1 MPSNVLR
8 AQQIFQSPQPAPLLL
23 TPLLPF
29 PLPPSACPQDEDPPD
44 PSNGAGL
51 STAAGI
57 PDFRGPKGVWT
68 LQGEGKW
75 EEAAAAMGRKYEEAS
90 PTVGHM
96 AVAALVRAGIV
107 QHVVTQNGKA
117 SQIKSHLSSPPQ
129 SSIGAAW
136 ISVPGE
142 VPGDWGQVTVPSYEV
157 TFESTQKSPSGQV
170 TVPSSC
176 LFPFCFPFCLPTLS
190 PRSFSQHTA
199 PHQWTAF
206 TLELHGLERCLGV
219 WGGVSLP
226 LTSPLPVL
234 PPVHLPSSPGD
245 GLQSRRWHHIKLP
258 IRAAWV
264 VKWGTFPA
272 HLPLTS
278 PLPILLPVHLPS
290 SPVDG
295 LHSRSCIPSRC
306 LSELHGSVY
315 RERCRELDGLHSR
328 SGIPSDSL
336 SELHGWWSGVPF
348 PLTSLSLPIYPYSLP
363 STFPPTVDGLHS
375 RSGIPSHR
383 LSELHGSVYRES
395 CRECGAGYPRSSA
408 AVRAR
413 MSAGGAGGVKEE
425 NREVLVGE
433 GRKRHEPG
441 KASFELTQKSAQ
453 MSTGGGGYV
462 KEENQEVLLGERRK
476 WHEPGAATLEDSEGI
491 PRAMVRDYHK
501 EGDYA
506 RMEDEE
512 GVRRWRETEEK
523 QQREGGGKNE
533 EVTRVCE
540 GRGAQEEEQAEV
552 TKGGEER
559 EEEGGEE
566 RHEGGAVCGGELVDS
581 IVHFGE
587 RIDDEELRTAREAS
601 MGAHVA
607 LCLGSSFKVRL
618 SGGGPFKSMR
628 RLAGKEVVGAAQAD
642 GPTHPLSVSSL
653 NPPGPTSIKL
663 PLLAIHICGIN
674 VHHAPCLPTTPLACP
689 PRPLLAHYAPCT
701 TPLACPPRPLL
712 AHHAPCLPTTP
723 LACPPRPLLAHHAP
737 CLPTT
742 PLACPPRP
750 LLAHHAPCLPTT
762 PLACPPRPLLAHHAP
777 CLPTTSLAC
786 PPRPLLAH
794 HALRLPLPLTSET
807 SQRSLPAVPPASKL
821 PRLAAHVVIINLQ
834 RTPLDRHASITI
846 RARIDAVLPR
856 LLHLLHLPLPAYNRH
871 ADPLLSLSST
881 PLHSI
886 THAPRLPLF
895 CTPPPSLLLKLS
907 TQAAEEKGK
916 EVNSDSPLKDNVPG
930 ATGDSTRPILFLH
943 KATGT
948 KGRRKKQKARTSFP
962 RPTM

>member
-1 MPSNVLR
+1 MSSR
-8 AQQIFQSPQPAPLLL
+8 RFAQGAADAQQRLEGPADLSVASTRSLAAH
-23 TPLLPF
+23 TPSPF
-29 PLPPSACPQDEDPPD
+29 PSPPLRLPTGRGPTRPEQDEDPPEQVEAKIQQLLQLVLECRRFGKAGGNSQTAAAGTATD
-44 PSNGAGL
+44 AAAVAEAAAVAAAAGAVRVRGGGLGTGRGGLVVHSGAGL

-68 LQGEGKW
+68 LQGEGRW

-107 QHVVTQNGKA
+107 QHVVTQNGWWGGYLFL
-117 SQIKSHLSSPPQ
+117 SLLSHFPLTFLSLFTHFPLTFSRFFLPFQSLPSHLS
-129 SSIGAAW
+129 
-136 ISVPGE
+136 
-142 VPGDWGQVTVPSYEV
+142 
-157 TFESTQKSPSGQV
+157 
-170 TVPSSC
+170 
-176 LFPFCFPFCLPTLS
+176 LFS
-190 PRSFSQHTA
+190 RS
-199 PHQWTAF
+199 
-206 TLELHGLERCLGV
+206 
-219 WGGVSLP
+219 P
-226 LTSPLPVL
+226 LTSPQPYLSQTPFQPL
-234 PPVHLPSSPGD
+234 ITARPYSRSDTPPPPNRPSELHGSLYWEMCQGS
-245 GLQSRRWHHIKLP
+245 GAGWISQ
-258 IRAAWV
+258 
-264 VKWGTFPA
+264 VKSKV
-272 HLPLTS
+272 TS
-278 PLPILLPVHLPS
+278 PLPPNLP
-290 SPVDG
+290 
-295 LHSRSCIPSRC
+295 
-306 LSELHGSVY
+306 SELHGSVY
-315 RERCRELDGLHSR
+315 RERCQGTAFSRVDGITSSCLSELHGWSSGVPFPLTSLSLPLYPYSSPSTFPPHQWTAFTLEAASHQGVSR
-328 SGIPSDSL
+328 SCMDQSGIPSDSL

-395 CRECGAGYPRSSA
+395 CRECGAGYVRPFDPRSSA

-413 MSAGGAGGVKEE
+413 MSAGGGGGVKEE

-476 WHEPGAATLEDSEGI
+476 WREPGAATLEDSEGI

-618 SGGGPFKSMR
+618 SGGGPFKVR
-628 RLAGKEVVGAAQAD
+628 D
-642 GPTHPLSVSSL
+642 
-653 NPPGPTSIKL
+653 
-663 PLLAIHICGIN
+663 
-674 VHHAPCLPTTPLACP
+674 
-689 PRPLLAHYAPCT
+689 
-701 TPLACPPRPLL
+701 
-712 AHHAPCLPTTP
+712 
-723 LACPPRPLLAHHAP
+723 
-737 CLPTT
+737 
-742 PLACPPRP
+742 
-750 LLAHHAPCLPTT
+750 
-762 PLACPPRPLLAHHAP
+762 
-777 CLPTTSLAC
+777 
-786 PPRPLLAH
+786 
-794 HALRLPLPLTSET
+794 
-807 SQRSLPAVPPASKL
+807 
-821 PRLAAHVVIINLQ
+821 
-834 RTPLDRHASITI
+834 
-846 RARIDAVLPR
+846 
-856 LLHLLHLPLPAYNRH
+856 
-871 ADPLLSLSST
+871 
-881 PLHSI
+881 
-886 THAPRLPLF
+886 
-895 CTPPPSLLLKLS
+895 
-907 TQAAEEKGK
+907 
-916 EVNSDSPLKDNVPG
+916 
-930 ATGDSTRPILFLH
+930 
-943 KATGT
+943 
-948 KGRRKKQKARTSFP
+948 
-962 RPTM
+962 

>member
-1 MPSNVLR
+1 MSSR
-8 AQQIFQSPQPAPLLL
+8 RFAQGAADAQQRLEGPADLSVASTRSLAAH
-23 TPLLPF
+23 TPSPF
-29 PLPPSACPQDEDPPD
+29 PSPPLRLPTGRGPTRPEQDEDPPEQVEAKIQQLLQLVLECRRFGKAGGNSQTAAAGTATD
-44 PSNGAGL
+44 AAAVAEAAAVAAAAGAVRVRGGGLGTGRGGLVVHSGAGL

-68 LQGEGKW
+68 LQGEGRW

-107 QHVVTQNGKA
+107 QHVVTQN
-117 SQIKSHLSSPPQ
+117 
-129 SSIGAAW
+129 
-136 ISVPGE
+136 V
-142 VPGDWGQVTVPSYEV
+142 
-157 TFESTQKSPSGQV
+157 
-170 TVPSSC
+170 
-176 LFPFCFPFCLPTLS
+176 
-190 PRSFSQHTA
+190 
-199 PHQWTAF
+199 
-206 TLELHGLERCLGV
+206 
-219 WGGVSLP
+219 
-226 LTSPLPVL
+226 TSPLPPNL
-234 PPVHLPSSPGD
+234 P
-245 GLQSRRWHHIKLP
+245 
-258 IRAAWV
+258 
-264 VKWGTFPA
+264 
-272 HLPLTS
+272 
-278 PLPILLPVHLPS
+278 
-290 SPVDG
+290 
-295 LHSRSCIPSRC
+295 
-306 LSELHGSVY
+306 SELHGSVY
-315 RERCRELDGLHSR
+315 RERCQVIGANGRPSLSSCMGWRGALECGAGYLSLSHPLYPSSLPSTSPPHLGTAFSRVDGITSSCLSELHGWSSGVPFPLTSLSLPLYPYSSPSTFPPHQWTAFTLEAASHQGVSRSCMDQCIARDAGMDGLHSR

-395 CRECGAGYPRSSA
+395 C
-408 AVRAR
+408 
-413 MSAGGAGGVKEE
+413 
-425 NREVLVGE
+425 L
-433 GRKRHEPG
+433 
-441 KASFELTQKSAQ
+441 
-453 MSTGGGGYV
+453 
-462 KEENQEVLLGERRK
+462 
-476 WHEPGAATLEDSEGI
+476 
-491 PRAMVRDYHK
+491 
-501 EGDYA
+501 
-506 RMEDEE
+506 
-512 GVRRWRETEEK
+512 
-523 QQREGGGKNE
+523 
-533 EVTRVCE
+533 
-540 GRGAQEEEQAEV
+540 
-552 TKGGEER
+552 
-559 EEEGGEE
+559 
-566 RHEGGAVCGGELVDS
+566 
-581 IVHFGE
+581 HFGE

-618 SGGGPFKSMR
+618 SGGGPFKVR
-628 RLAGKEVVGAAQAD
+628 KEVVGAAQAD

-689 PRPLLAHYAPCT
+689 PRPLLAHYAPCLPT